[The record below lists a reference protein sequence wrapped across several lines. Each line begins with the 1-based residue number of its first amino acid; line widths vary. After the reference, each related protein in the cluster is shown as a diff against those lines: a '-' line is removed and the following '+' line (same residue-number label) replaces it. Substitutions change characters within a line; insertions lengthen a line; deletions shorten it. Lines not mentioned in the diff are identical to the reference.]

1 MEGYLVQQDIVP
13 STLPPIPHCL
23 TENNTPAPKLIHY
36 GERNG
41 GGHLRISGGELINL
55 LQQENWNNWETDHF
69 GGTTK
74 FDTPLKL
81 RSIQKYWQ
89 YIGVYRDFNCYALQ
103 VQNTKCSS
111 CQ

>member
-1 MEGYLVQQDIVP
+1 MEGYLVQDIVP

-55 LQQENWNNWETDHF
+55 LQQENWNNWETYHF

-74 FDTPLKL
+74 
-81 RSIQKYWQ
+81 I
-89 YIGVYRDFNCYALQ
+89 
-103 VQNTKCSS
+103 
-111 CQ
+111 

>member
-1 MEGYLVQQDIVP
+1 MEGYLVQQDIVLP
-13 STLPPIPHCL
+13 STLPPPIPHCL

-55 LQQENWNNWETDHF
+55 TQQENWNNWETDHF
-69 GGTTK
+69 GRTTQ
-74 FDTPLKL
+74 FDTPLRL
-81 RSIQKYWQ
+81 
-89 YIGVYRDFNCYALQ
+89 RDFNHYALQ
-103 VQNTKCSS
+103 YTKCSS